1 MAKRMLT
8 TAARVVDAVPWWIPR
23 VARIATVATMVLLS
37 ADAGVASA
45 AGSSGVI
52 GDYSAKALPG
62 NTSSEIATA
71 IDYFITGVLLLAVV
85 GVLGV
90 LAKMATAHHGGRS
103 ATEYVPA
110 LGVCLFVAA
119 AAGSVGQLIGGI
131 A

>member
-1 MAKRMLT
+1 MVKGMLKGLGRVID
-8 TAARVVDAVPWWIPR
+8 AMCERVQKVARV
-23 VARIATVATMVLLS
+23 ATVTAGTFV
-37 ADAGVASA
+37 AANTGVAVA
-45 AGSSGVI
+45 AGSSVI

-90 LAKMATAHHGGRS
+90 LAKMASAHHGGRS

>member
-1 MAKRMLT
+1 MVKRMLT
-8 TAARVVDAVPWWIPR
+8 TPARVVDAGRRRVQR
-23 VARIATVATMVLLS
+23 VARIAAVTAGTFVAAGT
-37 ADAGVASA
+37 GVAWA
-45 AGSSGVI
+45 AGSSVI

-62 NTSSEIATA
+62 DTSSEIATA